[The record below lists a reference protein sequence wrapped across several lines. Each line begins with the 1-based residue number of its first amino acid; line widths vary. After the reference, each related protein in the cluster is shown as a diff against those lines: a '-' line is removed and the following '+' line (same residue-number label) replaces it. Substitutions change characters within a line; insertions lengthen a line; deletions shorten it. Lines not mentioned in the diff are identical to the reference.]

1 VKKDK
6 CSGSFEVNPETPDT
20 VKKSPNDVPIDRS
33 LIDYIQNDKLLPPF
47 DQADPDCRNMEHS
60 ISLRADGWTNSEIAS
75 GLGFSKSKLL
85 IWEKQNKLFA
95 ACIEFI
101 KSMEADESEQKLWKH
116 LTKQNS
122 PDISTYFALKGRKPE
137 YRDNAPMPTTNA
149 VNLRIA
155 FNGVQL
161 QIDSGNQMI
170 EAGSDED
177 LDV

>member
-1 VKKDK
+1 MKKNKD
-6 CSGSFEVNPETPDT
+6 EDNLETLQTVN
-20 VKKSPNDVPIDRS
+20 KSVYDVPIDRS
-33 LIDYIQNDKLLPPF
+33 LIDYIQNDKQLPPF
-47 DQADPDCRNMEHS
+47 DQSDPDVRNMEHS

-101 KSMEADESEQKLWKH
+101 KSMEAEESEQKLWKH

-155 FNGVQL
+155 FDGVQL
-161 QIDSGNQMI
+161 KIESGQTMID
-170 EAGSDED
+170 AGSDDD
-177 LDV
+177 LEV